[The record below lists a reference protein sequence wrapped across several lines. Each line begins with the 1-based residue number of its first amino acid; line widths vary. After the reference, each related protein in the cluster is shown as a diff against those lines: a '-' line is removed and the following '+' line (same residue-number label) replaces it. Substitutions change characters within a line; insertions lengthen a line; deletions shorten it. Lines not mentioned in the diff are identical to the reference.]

1 MIASGVDR
9 QNQHAHDA
17 GVVSMLEE
25 LPVLLLEW
33 TCATGPMWLDGVTL
47 AMPLQDT
54 GNWDIIYLFSLLTTQ
69 THTVS
74 HHTDTK
80 QHN

>member
-1 MIASGVDR
+1 
-9 QNQHAHDA
+9 
-17 GVVSMLEE
+17 MLEK

-54 GNWDIIYLFSLLTTQ
+54 GNWDIIYLFSIFSLLIGTQ
-69 THTVS
+69 SVITETSLSSPHSGQPQYDLETIALL
-74 HHTDTK
+74 K
-80 QHN
+80 P